1 MRSSHD
7 VDIEW
12 DEGKNRL
19 NQKKH
24 RISFIEAA
32 TVFDDPLEMTIL
44 DPDHSESEYRFLSI
58 GQSSSDRLLVV
69 SYTERA
75 GKIRLINA
83 RKPTLGERRAYE
95 ES

>member
-7 VDIEW
+7 IDIEW

-24 RISFIEAA
+24 KVSFSEAA
-32 TVFDDPLEMTIL
+32 TVFDDPLGLTIL

-58 GQSSSDRLLVV
+58 GQSSSERLLVV

-83 RKPTLGERRAYE
+83 RKPTQAERRAYE